1 MEQIV
6 GDEINETNCS
16 KKEAELDAVDPET
29 IAQLDNVSA
38 SDDAGPSPAEFEGFV
53 SDVDTEPVSS
63 EPAEEVPIDA
73 SMDELF
79 AD

>member
-1 MEQIV
+1 MEQMST
-6 GDEINETNCS
+6 DEINDGTSS

-29 IAQLDNVSA
+29 VAQLDDVPA
-38 SDDAGPSPAEFEGFV
+38 SGEEGPSPTEFEGFV

-63 EPAEEVPIDA
+63 DTTEEVPIDA

-79 AD
+79 AE